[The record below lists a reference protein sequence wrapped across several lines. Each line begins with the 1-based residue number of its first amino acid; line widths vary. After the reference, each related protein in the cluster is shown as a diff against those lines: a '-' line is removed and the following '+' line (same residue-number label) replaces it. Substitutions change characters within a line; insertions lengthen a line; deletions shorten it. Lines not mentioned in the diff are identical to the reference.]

1 MEKFGYPKISK
12 ADKAKILGL
21 NAAKLYKIDVNA
33 KRNAIPGDS
42 LEKAKLAYLDAG
54 GARQNA
60 AYGWVR
66 AND

>member
-1 MEKFGYPKISK
+1 
-12 ADKAKILGL
+12 L
-21 NAAKLYKIDVNA
+21 NAAKLYNVDVNA
-33 KRNAIPGDS
+33 KRNGIPGDR